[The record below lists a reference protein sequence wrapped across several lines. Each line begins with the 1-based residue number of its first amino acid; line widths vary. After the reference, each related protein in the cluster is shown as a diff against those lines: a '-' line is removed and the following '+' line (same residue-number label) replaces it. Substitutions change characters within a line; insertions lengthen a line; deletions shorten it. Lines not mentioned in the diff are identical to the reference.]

1 MKKIKKSYIEI
12 VKSPCGVWYWR
23 VRSSNGVIVAKSCRT
38 FRTHQKAE
46 RAWEDFENIIGGWD
60 HKTEV
65 REVGE

>member
-1 MKKIKKSYIEI
+1 M
-12 VKSPCGVWYWR
+12 
-23 VRSSNGVIVAKSCRT
+23 AKSCRT